1 MRFNPSLNAS
11 VIIDIQNSEQAVQT
25 AFQQVSTGLKVNQ
38 PSDDPSASSSYIQL
52 QAQAANVDQYSSN
65 ASSVLSQAQTAD
77 SVLTSVVGLLNQA
90 ITLGT
95 EGANSTTSNADRQ
108 SIATNIQG
116 ILSNVV
122 GLANTTFQGISLFG
136 GTVSGKAAFT
146 ADSTSSTGYTYN
158 GNTGVNSISVG
169 SSLSVQA
176 NIPGSTLFTNSSA
189 NVLGALS
196 SLASALQAGNSSTIA
211 IATTD
216 ITSALQYVTAQ
227 HAVYGNTINQ
237 LTSQETYLSQ
247 EKVTLSSRENSLVG
261 IDAATAAENLT
272 QAETSNSSV
281 LAAAAKVIQNSL
293 LNYLK

>member
-1 MRFNPSLNAS
+1 MRVNPSINAS
-11 VIIDIQNSEQAVQT
+11 VIINIQNSEQAVQT
-25 AFQQVSTGLKVNQ
+25 AFQQVSTGQRVNQ
-38 PSDDPSASSSYIQL
+38 PSDDPAASSAYVQL
-52 QAQAANVDQYSSN
+52 QSESATVDQYSSN

-77 SVLTSVVGLLNQA
+77 SVLTSVVSLLNQA

-95 EGANSTTSNADRQ
+95 RGANSTNSASDRQ

-136 GTVSGKAAFT
+136 GTVSGTSAFT
-146 ADSTSSTGYTYN
+146 ADASSPTGYTYN
-158 GNTGVNSISVG
+158 GNSGVNSISVG

-196 SLASALQAGNSSTIA
+196 SLATALQSGSSTDIGT
-211 IATTD
+211 ATNAVT
-216 ITSALQYVTAQ
+216 TALQYVTSQ
-227 HAVYGNTINQ
+227 HSVYGNTINQ
-237 LTSQETYLSQ
+237 LNSQETYLSQ
-247 EKVTLSSRENSLVG
+247 EKVTLTSRENSLVG
-261 IDAATAAENLT
+261 IDSATAAENLT
-272 QAETSNSSV
+272 QAETTNSSV

>member
-1 MRFNPSLNAS
+1 MRLNPSLNAS
-11 VIIDIQNSEQAVQT
+11 VLVDIQSSEDAVQT
-25 AFQQVSTGLKVNQ
+25 AFQQVSTGLRVNQ
-38 PSDDPSASSSYIQL
+38 ASDDPSAASEYVQL
-52 QAQAANVDQYSSN
+52 QSQAATIDQYTAN
-65 ASSVLSQAQTAD
+65 ASSALSQAQSAD
-77 SVLTSVVGLLNQA
+77 SALTSVVSLLNQA

-95 EGANSTTSNADRQ
+95 EGANSTSSDSDRQ
-108 SIATNIQG
+108 SIATNIEG
-116 ILSNVV
+116 ILSSVV
-122 GLANTTFQGISLFG
+122 GLANTTFQGSSLFG
-136 GTVSGKAAFT
+136 GTVSGTAAFT
-146 ADSTSSTGYTYN
+146 ADSSSATGYTYN

-169 SSLSVQA
+169 GSLSVQT

-189 NVLGALS
+189 NVLGSLS
-196 SLASALQAGNSSTIA
+196 SLASALKAGNSSDIA
-211 IATTD
+211 IATTN
-216 ITSALQYVTAQ
+216 ITSALKYVTAQ

-247 EKVTLSSRENSLVG
+247 EKVTLTSRESSLVG